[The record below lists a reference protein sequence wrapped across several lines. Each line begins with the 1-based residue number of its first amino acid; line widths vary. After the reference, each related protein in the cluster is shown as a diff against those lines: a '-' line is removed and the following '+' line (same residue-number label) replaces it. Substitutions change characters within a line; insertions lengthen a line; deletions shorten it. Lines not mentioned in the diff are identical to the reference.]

1 MDLLETFQNLQFFNR
16 NNNDIQC
23 ILERFELQQALVL
36 VNSKNQS
43 RILTSFEREKFKHMY
58 R

>member
-1 MDLLETFQNLQFFNR
+1 MDLLKTFQNLQFFNR